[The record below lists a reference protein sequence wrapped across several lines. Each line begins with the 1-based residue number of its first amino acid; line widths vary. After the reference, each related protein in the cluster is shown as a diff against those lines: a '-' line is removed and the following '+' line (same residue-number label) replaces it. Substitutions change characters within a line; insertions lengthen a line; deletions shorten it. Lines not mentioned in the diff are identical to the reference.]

1 MKRED
6 STLLTKYGKDPGFK
20 VPENYFEDF
29 NKRMADMLP
38 EVEIT
43 PVDVKPTMW
52 QRVRPLIYMA
62 AMFAGVWCMM
72 TVFSHFTATGN
83 LDGVHAVAEKL
94 NDDKGNVDEFIMSGA
109 VSDYDIMN
117 YEDSVMMS
125 NEESSKDNNY

>member
-6 STLLTKYGKDPGFK
+6 STLLTKYGKDSGFK

-29 NKRMADMLP
+29 NKRMTEMLP

-52 QRVRPLIYMA
+52 QRVRPLVYLA

-72 TVFSHFTATGN
+72 SVFNHFNGTQTDA
-83 LDGVHAVAEKL
+83 
-94 NDDKGNVDEFIMSGA
+94 I
-109 VSDYDIMN
+109 
-117 YEDSVMMS
+117 
-125 NEESSKDNNY
+125 